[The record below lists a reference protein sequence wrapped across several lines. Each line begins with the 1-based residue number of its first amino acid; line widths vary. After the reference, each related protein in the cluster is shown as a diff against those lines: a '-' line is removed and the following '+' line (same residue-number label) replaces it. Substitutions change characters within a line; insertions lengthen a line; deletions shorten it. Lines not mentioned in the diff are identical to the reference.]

1 MSTRAFRALVLVSL
15 LSQVLWAG
23 VDFVF
28 PALVPPAVA
37 VAIDNEPLPTV
48 MTTGWVM
55 WPLAVWAIALVA
67 AHIGLLFF
75 RRWARS
81 VAFWGTLG
89 GFALFPI
96 LGGAYSSGW
105 AGAFQDLAATA
116 WGAALALAY
125 FGPIAQRFTPRPRD
139 DG

>member
-1 MSTRAFRALVLVSL
+1 MSTREFRALVLASL
-15 LSQVLWAG
+15 FLQVLWAG

-28 PALVPPAVA
+28 PALVPPAIA
-37 VAIDNEPLPTV
+37 SAIENEPLPAV
-48 MTTGWVM
+48 MTTGWVI
-55 WPLAVWAIALVA
+55 WLLAVWAIALIGA
-67 AHIGLLFF
+67 TIGLLFF
-75 RRWARS
+75 KRWARS
-81 VAFWGTLG
+81 VALWGTLG

-105 AGAFQDLAATA
+105 AGAFQDAAATT

-125 FGPIAQRFTPRPRD
+125 FGPIAQRFAPCHKD